1 MRLIFLYVSDGGS
14 HPNMSW
20 NPNIKAAN
28 FYSNRVLEEGYY
40 YLLKRM
46 LEIGILDELVIF
58 VESSKG
64 QGYINYDHPKIHG
77 WVMPNI
83 TELDRLLKE
92 DDIIF
97 VRGGFKGW
105 YETLVKIRNN
115 NNWVLLYAAN
125 TGRERWPIFDVIFN
139 DLTGD
144 NKIDSRG
151 TLQFDFKKPINYN
164 IFYPKAIEPEF
175 DLCIGASYIHDKKG
189 QWRTIE
195 ALLEYKK
202 IFGENLK
209 CVMPG
214 AMRRGTK
221 TPQMIET
228 INSGEID
235 VYLPGMVSRKKLN
248 KIYNRSK
255 LFIHLGGGGQGDRGP
270 LEAMRCGTPVIVG
283 NTRRHSKVVY
293 QNVDV
298 SFVISENANKEA
310 VARVLHCMV
319 NKHSKKRRKKVY
331 NYYEEHAGIESV
343 ILPEMRELFGIFKK
357 HSKRNTKAL
366 SDHYFKKEE
375 VDYAKKK

>member
-14 HPNMSW
+14 HPSMSW
-20 NPNIKAAN
+20 NPNIKAIN

-40 YLLKRM
+40 YMLKRM
-46 LEIGILDELVIF
+46 VEVGILDELVVV

-64 QGYINYDHPKIHG
+64 QGYINYNHPKIYG
-77 WVMPNI
+77 WVIPNI
-83 TELDRLLKE
+83 TELHRLLKK

-105 YETLVKIRNN
+105 YETLVLQNDS
-115 NNWVLLYAAN
+115 WMLLYAAN

-144 NKIDSRG
+144 NTVDSRG
-151 TLQFDFKKPINYN
+151 TLQFDFKKPVNYN
-164 IFYPKAIEPEF
+164 IFYPKVVDPEF

-189 QWRTIE
+189 QWRTVE

-202 IFGENLK
+202 IFKKNLK

-214 AMRRGTK
+214 AIRRGTK

-228 INSGEID
+228 LKNGDID
-235 VYLPGMVSRKKLN
+235 VYLPGMLSRKKLN
-248 KIYNRSK
+248 KIYNSSK

-270 LEAMRCGTPVIVG
+270 LEAMRCGTRVIVG

-293 QNVDV
+293 QNTDV
-298 SFVISENANKEA
+298 SFVIPENADKEQ
-310 VARVLHCMV
+310 VARTLHYMV
-319 NKHSKKRRKKVY
+319 NNYSKKTRKKVSS
-331 NYYEEHAGIESV
+331 YYEEQVGMEDV
-343 ILPEMRELFGIFKK
+343 ILPEMKKLFDIFKE
-357 HSKRNTKAL
+357 HPNRSDGLL
-366 SDHYFKKEE
+366 SNY
-375 VDYAKKK
+375 Y